1 MFTGSVRVGRLAGIP
16 LLAHWSLVLIAALVG
31 VNLLPEAGVVGFAVA
46 ISGFLASIVL
56 HELSHAVVARRY
68 GVSTTSIE
76 LWALGGIARLDR
88 EAPSPRADGWIAAA
102 GPITSGLL
110 GAIFIGGAFGLDAI
124 GVGWPVTGVV
134 FWLGLVNAVLAVFNL
149 LPGAPLDGGRILRA
163 IRWARHGDRYR
174 AAQDAARTGVA
185 VGWVI
190 AAIGI
195 WLLFNGVSSI
205 MVIVTGLFLAVN
217 AKAELMASQLSARLV
232 GVRVRDLTWFGV
244 AHAPPGTDA
253 ETMLWQRDR
262 LGTPK
267 VVAVEGNDGQ
277 LKGLVAEDQL
287 WMVPEP
293 QRPGVLLT
301 QLMVPFS
308 RLARAEL
315 DEEVTSVLP
324 RLNPLAPMVTVW
336 REGRLVG
343 VVTADAL
350 KRKMADAL
358 RG

>member
-16 LLAHWSLVLIAALVG
+16 LLAHWSLVLIAVLVG
-31 VNLLPEAGVVGFAVA
+31 VNLLPVAGVVGFSVA
-46 ISGFLASIVL
+46 IAGFLASIVL
-56 HELSHAVVARRY
+56 HELSHAIVARRF

-88 EAPSPRADGWIAAA
+88 EAPSPKADGWIAAA
-102 GPITSGLL
+102 GPIASGLL
-110 GAIFIGGAFGLDAI
+110 AGIFIGGAFGLDAL

-163 IRWARHGDRYR
+163 IRWAIHGDRHR
-174 AAQDAARTGVA
+174 AAQDAARTGVV
-185 VGWVI
+185 VGWLI
-190 AAIGI
+190 AIVGV
-195 WLLFNGVSSI
+195 WLLFNGISSI

-217 AKAELMASQLSARLV
+217 AKAELMASQMSARLI
-232 GVRVRDLTWFGV
+232 GVQVRDLTWFGI
-244 AHAPPGTDA
+244 ATAPSDTDA

-267 VVAVEGNDGQ
+267 VVAVEGNDGE

-293 QRPGVLLT
+293 QRPSVLLT

-315 DEEVTSVLP
+315 DEDVTSVLP

-343 VVTADAL
+343 VVTADAIT
-350 KRKMADAL
+350 RKMNDAL